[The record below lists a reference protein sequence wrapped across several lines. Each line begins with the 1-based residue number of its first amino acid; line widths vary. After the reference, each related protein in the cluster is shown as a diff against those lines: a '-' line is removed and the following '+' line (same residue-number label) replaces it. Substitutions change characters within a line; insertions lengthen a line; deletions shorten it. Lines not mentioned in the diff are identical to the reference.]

1 VTGRP
6 GTDDDD
12 LMDLASRFSY
22 EKELKPGTVVDP
34 NGKGFEVVDVE
45 HDTTTG
51 LDAFTFRNTLTQEL
65 TVGFQ
70 GTQGGTDV
78 RQDIALI
85 TSLTP
90 SQFAAAEAYV
100 LQVERNRGQVVSSVC
115 GNSLGGGLAA
125 YVSAKNPRIRAV
137 TVNPAPVPHA
147 VADVHAPQ
155 VRNYITPTDPLHR
168 AVVAGKLESRI
179 VGEQVRIAGTGFNL
193 AFLGANHVGSDRSD
207 GVYDASMG
215 VPFSLFHPGVVLRS
229 DGHGALRGPGA
240 PVAVDAD
247 VLGWMGASLSR
258 QREDL
263 VAVLAS
269 ELDDVADT
277 LRAHEDDLDRR
288 AARMRE
294 SFAADVDEA
303 YRPVRRTMA
312 DVVEQIDRALRS
324 PWVRM
329 RPPGPLRV
337 LWTPLRDPVL
347 DALADLAAGCGRV
360 ADFATRLGAVQ
371 VWDLCEQGF
380 LAESRHLTRSLLDSS
395 EDLRADLRLVDD
407 KWLAFAAGTQ
417 TLGTALAQVD
427 QDLAAA
433 IAGRT
438 CPPDALPTSAPPWP
452 AGSASPPVP
461 DARARSLRDAVE
473 QRQDAAGTLARELAS
488 DLADLLS
495 QLEVACTAAV
505 AAVEVVDLAITTA
518 SRATRAAIGAY
529 LLTPAGFALT
539 AAGSTADLRRFADE
553 LEYVTT
559 CVRVELERVEDDIRR
574 VRGTLGELP
583 DLVDELVPYLR
594 DTFLAD
600 AVLEAAEDGY
610 RRCRNLVD
618 RSRLAFAEVAHHLDD
633 HAADAVD
640 ALAEN
645 ARDLG
650 ADLDTVHDALSAM
663 IG

>member
-1 VTGRP
+1 MTGRP

-22 EKELKPGTVVDP
+22 EKELERGAVVHP
-34 NGKGFEVVDVE
+34 NGRPFVVVDVK
-45 HDTTTG
+45 HDTVTG
-51 LDAFTFRNTLTQEL
+51 LDAFTFMNGATGEL

-78 RQDIALI
+78 LQDLTLV

-100 LQVERNRGQVVSSVC
+100 LQVERDRGQVVSSVC

-125 YVSAKNPRIRAV
+125 YVSARNPRIRAV

-168 AVVAGKLESRI
+168 AVVAGRLESRI

-193 AFLGANHVGSDRSD
+193 AFLGANHVGSDRAD

-229 DGHGALRGPGA
+229 DGRGAVHGLGSR
-240 PVAVDAD
+240 VAVDVD
-247 VLGWMGASLSR
+247 VLGWMGASLAR

-263 VAVLAS
+263 VAVLAT

-288 AARMRE
+288 AGQMRE

-303 YRPVRRTMA
+303 YRPVRRTMS
-312 DVVEQIDRALRS
+312 DVVEQIDRVLRS
-324 PWVRM
+324 PWVRV

-360 ADFATRLGAVQ
+360 ADFTTRLGAVQ
-371 VWDLCEQGF
+371 VWDLCERAF
-380 LAESRHLTRSLLDSS
+380 VAESRHLTRSLVDHG
-395 EDLRADLRLVDD
+395 DDVRADLRLVDD
-407 KWLAFAAGTQ
+407 KWQAFAGGTQ
-417 TLGTALAQVD
+417 ALGAALAQVD

-438 CPPDALPTSAPPWP
+438 CPPGALPLTAPPWP
-452 AGSASPPVP
+452 AGSASPPEP

-473 QRQDAAGTLARELAS
+473 QRQDAAGALAHELAA
-488 DLADLLS
+488 DLAELLS
-495 QLEVACTAAV
+495 QVALACTVAV
-505 AAVEVVDLAITTA
+505 AAVEVVGLALTT
-518 SRATRAAIGAY
+518 SLQGVRVGVGAY
-529 LLTPAGFALT
+529 LLTPVGLAQT
-539 AAGSTADLRRFADE
+539 AAGTTGDLRRFVDE
-553 LEYVTT
+553 LEHVTARL
-559 CVRVELERVEDDIRR
+559 RVELERVEDDIRR
-574 VRGTLGELP
+574 VRGTLDALP
-583 DLVDELVPYLR
+583 DLVDDLVPYLR

-600 AVLEAAEDGY
+600 AVLESAEDGY

-633 HAADAVD
+633 HTADAVD
-640 ALAEN
+640 ALAGN

-650 ADLDTVHDALSAM
+650 TDLDTVHEALDAM